1 MRLPSSTEDVRVA
14 AQKER
19 HLVMILERRATPGQI
34 SDWLEKVRARWKQP
48 GLGLGLIRDGEIV
61 LTTGRGLRKS
71 GQDGD
76 VDEASLFALA
86 SLSKSFVAAAI
97 GCLSDQGRLGWDD
110 RVQTHLPWFELS
122 DPWVSQHVTVRDL
135 LCNRLGLLP
144 SEGRHRKAAATRR
157 QLIER
162 MRGQPFR
169 HGFREEYG
177 YCTDGYTIAGEI
189 IEVVSG
195 EGWDSFIRRTF
206 WEPLGMDD
214 TNADH
219 IYSREQINACC
230 PHWMVDGKAEPI
242 LWEYQDNTAAPAGGV
257 NSSVRDITRWLAV
270 NLDQG
275 RFGRRVII
283 PRPVLDEITAP
294 QTPERGTYAENEL
307 SCVVGRGEDGIEDQA
322 YGMGWYVHRY
332 KSIRTLCHSGR
343 IDGFCSFMMQVPEFK
358 FGVVVLANAN
368 NVFLPRA
375 IAQSLCDWAI
385 GSPPVDWTEK
395 FFDHQTGL
403 DAQARLAEAD
413 FTRLKTGRRA
423 GRPLDAY
430 CGRYIDQTGFGE
442 GVLHLS
448 GENLVLTLGPL
459 RLSLRHWDGDVFEAL
474 SRGSIPRRQ
483 FLLEFNAECSGR
495 ITCFSTD
502 QQARFVRV
510 EDR

>member
-1 MRLPSSTEDVRVA
+1 
-14 AQKER
+14 
-19 HLVMILERRATPGQI
+19 MILERRATPEQI
-34 SDWLEKVRARWKQP
+34 SDWLEKVRARWQQP
-48 GLGLGLIRDGEIV
+48 GLGLGLIRDGVIV

-71 GQDGD
+71 SQAGD

-86 SLSKSFVAAAI
+86 SLSKSFVAAAM
-97 GCLSDQGRLGWDD
+97 GCLADQGRLHWDD

-177 YCTDGYTIAGEI
+177 YCTDGYTVAGEI
-189 IEVVSG
+189 IEAVTG
-195 EGWDSFIRRTF
+195 ESWDSFVRRTL
-206 WEPLGMDD
+206 WAPLGMDD

-219 IYSREQINACC
+219 VFSREQPNACS
-230 PHWMVDGKAEPI
+230 PHWMVGGKAEPI

-257 NSSVRDITRWLAV
+257 NSSVRDVTRWLAV
-270 NLDQG
+270 NLGHG
-275 RFGRRVII
+275 RSGARVII
-283 PRPVLDEITAP
+283 PRPVLDEITAA
-294 QTPERGTYAENEL
+294 QTAERGAYAENEL

-343 IDGFCSFMMQVPEFK
+343 IDGFCSFMMQVPEFN

-368 NVFLPRA
+368 NIFLPRA

-385 GSPPVDWTEK
+385 GSPPVDWSGK
-395 FFDHQTGL
+395 FLDHQRRL
-403 DAQARLAEAD
+403 DAQARRAEAD
-413 FTRLKTGRRA
+413 LCHQKTGRRA
-423 GRPLDAY
+423 GQTLAAY
-430 CGRYIDQTGFGE
+430 CGQYIDQTGFGE
-442 GVLHLS
+442 GGVHLS
-448 GENLVLTLGPL
+448 GDSLVLTLGPL
-459 RLSLRHWDGDVFEAL
+459 SLSLRHWDGDVFEAV
-474 SRGSIPRRQ
+474 SQGCIPRRQ
-483 FLLEFNAECSGR
+483 FLLEFEIDRSGR
-495 ITCFSTD
+495 IVCFSTN
-502 QQARFVRV
+502 QQARFVRA
-510 EDR
+510 ED